1 MMPKTSKP
9 VNQNT
14 GGATRGGQAPG
25 ALSSFRLIVVASQRN
40 KQLVRGALRRIEP
53 NPRRTRNTSVAIE
66 EVRRGLVAFT
76 A

>member
-1 MMPKTSKP
+1 MMSKTSKP

-14 GGATRGGQAPG
+14 GEAARSEQPPR

-66 EVRRGLVAFT
+66 EVRRGLVTFT
-76 A
+76 T